1 MKKLSVLL
9 VLILI
14 TAIAIA
20 SKRDKGFESINNYH
34 AVSENLASSG
44 MLELEEY
51 QKIKAHGFQHVV
63 NLIPGNQIK
72 ERKYVESLD
81 MTYEQIPVDW
91 GNPKLSDFETF
102 VDLMKSYGDE
112 MVYVH
117 CELNWRASAFVYLYR
132 ITQLGVSID
141 EALKDMAV
149 IWKPKDGWQ
158 EFIDATLAAYHS

>member
-1 MKKLSVLL
+1 MKKVSLLL
-9 VLILI
+9 VLILF
-14 TAIAIA
+14 TGIALA
-20 SKRDKGFESINNYH
+20 HGGGEDFEKINNYH

-51 QKIKAHGFQHVV
+51 QKIKAHGFTHVV

-81 MTYEQIPVDW
+81 MSYEQIPVAW

-102 VDLMKSYGDE
+102 VDLMNSYGDD

-141 EALKDMAV
+141 EAFKDLIA
-149 IWKPKDGWQ
+149 IWSPKDGWQ
-158 EFIDATLAAYHS
+158 EYIDTITATHQG